1 MKKYFCVVL
10 IGFIFNAVVWS
21 QQSAGVGFADKP
33 AVLTAIGQSADVE
46 MVKVLLTR
54 EKIPFR
60 ADKSDAL
67 FKATDLT
74 SADKTLIIVIGS
86 SSKGLG
92 AAGISFD
99 DEMSRSQ
106 ALVKRAKDLG
116 MKIIALH
123 VGGAVRRGANSD
135 KLINFAV
142 PVADY
147 VIVVSDSD
155 NDGLFTNLAKEKKV
169 PMSKVDKISL
179 VGAPLAAAFK

>member
-1 MKKYFCVVL
+1 MKKYFCVIL

-21 QQSAGVGFADKP
+21 QSAGVGFADKP
-33 AVLTAIGQSADVE
+33 AVLTAVGQSADVE

-54 EKIPFR
+54 EKIPFKV
-60 ADKSDAL
+60 DKAGAL
-67 FKATDLT
+67 FKASDLT
-74 SADKTLIIVIGS
+74 SADKTLIVVMGS

-99 DEMSRSQ
+99 EEMTRSQ
-106 ALVKRAKDLG
+106 ALVKRAKELG
-116 MKIIALH
+116 MKVIALH

-142 PVADY
+142 PLADY

-155 NDGLFTNLAKEKKV
+155 NDGLFTNLARETKI
-169 PMSKVDKISL
+169 PISKVEKIAL